1 MFRLFEDWDGSFII
15 IREGPYDGLWS
26 LLFMGFFV
34 LLMCVLGSYAVP
46 YMTLPLLAV
55 YAGMV
60 ISMYVKSSWSLLVA
74 YPFFAYG
81 WAAACYVITYV
92 TIEYNLGLIGL
103 IGWLVMAIVGIFLL
117 MIPLGEVHEYV
128 GGFGNFF
135 MIPLAMLWIASLLF
149 SLQDSDNNFNVIS
162 QKWTLYAFRM
172 LGITMLIALVAA
184 LVERIR
190 EVARS
195 ETEQKDLFNNI
206 VSTAVG
212 IGIVAGFSI
221 FSYLIPGG
229 IVMSLL
235 LLAVLAALAFALKT
249 DKGSFSITSY
259 AFLPVL
265 VCWIFKPV
273 VYQESIYRIMY
284 LQAAD
289 KVLDIG
295 NVPLMHY
302 LADRFASPTLAGFT
316 MILSK
321 ILNFLINLFLRIF
334 DSSLQAFVL
343 PEIIAI
349 PFGFLAMC
357 LAVSLG
363 MTFKQK
369 ICKKE

>member
-15 IREGPYDGLWS
+15 IPAGTYDDLWS
-26 LLFMGFFV
+26 LLFMGIFV
-34 LLMCVLGSYAVP
+34 LLMCVLGANAAP
-46 YMTLPLLAV
+46 YMTLPILAV

-60 ISMYVKSSWSLLVA
+60 ISMYVKSWCSLLVA
-74 YPFFAYG
+74 FPFLVYG
-81 WAAACYVITYV
+81 WAATCYVITYV
-92 TIEYNLGLIGL
+92 SIKNSLGPIGL
-103 IGWLVMAIVGIFLL
+103 MGWLVMAIAACFILIAPVIALTYGVGI
-117 MIPLGEVHEYV
+117 IVC
-128 GGFGNFF
+128 
-135 MIPLAMLWIASLLF
+135 IPLAMLWIASLLF
-149 SLQDSDNNFNVIS
+149 SMQDSDNNYKVIS
-162 QKWTLYAFRM
+162 QKWTMYAFRI
-172 LGITMLIALVAA
+172 LGIAMLIALVVA
-184 LVERIR
+184 LVSRIR

-195 ETEQKDLFNNI
+195 ETEQKVLFNNI

-302 LADRFASPTLAGFT
+302 LAERFASPTLAGFT

>member
-1 MFRLFEDWDGSFII
+1 
-15 IREGPYDGLWS
+15 
-26 LLFMGFFV
+26 
-34 LLMCVLGSYAVP
+34 
-46 YMTLPLLAV
+46 
-55 YAGMV
+55 
-60 ISMYVKSSWSLLVA
+60 
-74 YPFFAYG
+74 
-81 WAAACYVITYV
+81 
-92 TIEYNLGLIGL
+92 
-103 IGWLVMAIVGIFLL
+103 
-117 MIPLGEVHEYV
+117 
-128 GGFGNFF
+128 
-135 MIPLAMLWIASLLF
+135 
-149 SLQDSDNNFNVIS
+149 
-162 QKWTLYAFRM
+162 
-172 LGITMLIALVAA
+172 
-184 LVERIR
+184 
-190 EVARS
+190 
-195 ETEQKDLFNNI
+195 
-206 VSTAVG
+206 
-212 IGIVAGFSI
+212 
-221 FSYLIPGG
+221 
-229 IVMSLL
+229 MSLL

-302 LADRFASPTLAGFT
+302 LAERFASPTLAGFT